1 MRGKWGSSSARFGVG
16 QETLRRPLPGLG
28 CRYPTAAPSHTPL
41 PLLSPRA
48 LVEKTGRKRAR
59 QPGRLWGDGGGDDR
73 RAGAGAG
80 SAAGDGA
87 GSPERRAGPC
97 PLQEPFRSVTWD
109 PSPELAAPAGASAV
123 AERQA
128 CSGGPGARGGRHF
141 GAPRPT
147 RTSAASPGPPWPRE
161 MPVAGARG
169 ERPGAAGGGERE
181 GEMPHSFVFT
191 GVWSWGREAGKNAFL
206 WGLRTFKA
214 WQKGPEIKSLINGVF
229 VADISHMGEDQQP
242 WQKQE
247 PIVTGPSFLATLPSF
262 WKNKNNYKKLDSCCI
277 FESLSENNAE

>member
-59 QPGRLWGDGGGDDR
+59 RPGRLWGDGGGDDR

-87 GSPERRAGPC
+87 GSPQRRAGPC

-128 CSGGPGARGGRHF
+128 CSGGPRGERSEALRRPSADPDLRGLARPALAEGDAGGGSSGRAPGSRGGRGARGRDATLLCFHWSLVVG
-141 GAPRPT
+141 
-147 RTSAASPGPPWPRE
+147 
-161 MPVAGARG
+161 
-169 ERPGAAGGGERE
+169 AGGRE
-181 GEMPHSFVFT
+181 KCLFV
-191 GVWSWGREAGKNAFL
+191 GPKNIH
-206 WGLRTFKA
+206 GLA
-214 WQKGPEIKSLINGVF
+214 KGPRNEII
-229 VADISHMGEDQQP
+229 
-242 WQKQE
+242 
-247 PIVTGPSFLATLPSF
+247 
-262 WKNKNNYKKLDSCCI
+262 
-277 FESLSENNAE
+277 